1 MTTNYKEVTKTYFGK
16 EMLTWE
22 NHDVSPLEVI
32 GLYEHHDDYLPTIQ
46 KYAPDSTE
54 EVVFILSGSF
64 PSRQAALNIIGAI
77 WDLSEANIKVEV
89 DI

>member
-54 EVVFILSGSF
+54 EVVFILSGSL
-64 PSRQAALNIIGAI
+64 PALNIIGAI
-77 WDLSEANIKVEV
+77 WDLSEANIKVDV